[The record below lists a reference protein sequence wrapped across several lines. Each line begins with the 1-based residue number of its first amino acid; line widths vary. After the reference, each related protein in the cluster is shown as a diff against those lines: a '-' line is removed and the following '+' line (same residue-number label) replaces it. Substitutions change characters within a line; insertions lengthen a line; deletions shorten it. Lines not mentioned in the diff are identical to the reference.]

1 MRIAKEDIPARIDV
15 PGATARQQSDFGNVA
30 GYGRMGAEYFS
41 FSAGTDITELLHGL
55 ENDSCPSPHWGYVV
69 EGAITA
75 LYGDGS
81 EETSKKGDLFYW
93 PPGHSV
99 RAEEDT
105 DIVMFSPQQ
114 EHGAV
119 IEHIRRKVS
128 S

>member
-1 MRIAKEDIPARIDV
+1 MRIAKEDIPARVDV

-55 ENDSCPSPHWGYVV
+55 ENDSCQSPHWGYVV
-69 EGAITA
+69 NGAITS
-75 LYGDGS
+75 LYADGS
-81 EETSKKGDLFYW
+81 EETSRTGDLFYW